1 MDISQ
6 DYGQI
11 FTNKLDTSMDELPA
25 LNTGITSAPG
35 RALVRPAPGL
45 AHAAEGATR
54 RVSVRRDRVDHVAL
68 ATVYLVSAFSL
79 AGFATFGR
87 HPERLA
93 NAPLAASVYGWML
106 LLAPRVQILVA
117 FIVLAVVLTRH
128 AAARW
133 VPAFVGLYVLSLSSE
148 LSGTTL
154 GLPFGP
160 YHYTPALGARWF
172 GHVPLLIPLSWFF
185 MALPS
190 YAVARRRFPEPRKV
204 AQRVLAGSL
213 LLLSWDLCLD
223 PAMSLVTSFWVWG
236 TAGPYYGMP
245 LLNLAGWYVTGL
257 VLMVALAWLRTDD
270 WISRLSLP
278 WQVGF
283 YGANLLLPLGMSVV
297 AGLWGAATTTVI
309 ALGVCWL
316 IVHPRSA
323 RHGGTSGAR

>member
-1 MDISQ
+1 MDDIS
-6 DYGQI
+6 GI
-11 FTNKLDTSMDELPA
+11 DT
-25 LNTGITSAPG
+25 TGSAASSGHGRAAAHTRAREPHRSAPRAAVRAEWLDRG
-35 RALVRPAPGL
+35 ALALVYA
-45 AHAAEGATR
+45 
-54 RVSVRRDRVDHVAL
+54 VSV
-68 ATVYLVSAFSL
+68 FSL

-93 NAPLAASVYGWML
+93 GAPLAATVYGWML

-117 FIVLAVVLTRH
+117 FAALAIVLTRH
-128 AAARW
+128 VGVRW
-133 VPAFVGLYVLSLSSE
+133 IPAFVGLYVLSLASE

-160 YHYTPALGARWF
+160 YHYTAALGTKWF

-190 YAVARRRFPEPRKV
+190 YAVARRRFPGERQLV
-204 AQRVLAGSL
+204 QRVLAASL
-213 LLLSWDLCLD
+213 FLLSWDLALD

-270 WISRLSLP
+270 WISRLSIP
-278 WQVGF
+278 WQLGF
-283 YGANLLLPLGMSVV
+283 YGANLLLPLGMIVV
-297 AGLWGAATTTVI
+297 AGLWGAAATTTV
-309 ALGVCWL
+309 ALGLCWL
-316 IVHPRSA
+316 IVRPLTLREGA
-323 RHGGTSGAR
+323 ASGAR

>member
-1 MDISQ
+1 
-6 DYGQI
+6 
-11 FTNKLDTSMDELPA
+11 MDEIPA
-25 LNTGITSAPG
+25 VKTGISSAPG
-35 RALVRPAPGL
+35 RVTSRLAAAPAHAGEGAARPA
-45 AHAAEGATR
+45 GA
-54 RVSVRRDRVDHVAL
+54 RRDWVDHVAL

-117 FIVLAVVLTRH
+117 FVVLAVVLTRH
-128 AAARW
+128 AGARW
-133 VPAFVGLYVLSLSSE
+133 IPAFAGLYVLSLASE
-148 LSGTTL
+148 LSGTTF

-160 YHYTPALGARWF
+160 YHYTAALGAKWF

-190 YAVARRRFPEPRKV
+190 YAVARRRFPEAHQV
-204 AQRVLAGSL
+204 VQRLFAGSL

-297 AGLWGAATTTVI
+297 AGLGGAVVTTAI

-316 IVHPRSA
+316 IVHPRGA
-323 RHGGTSGAR
+323 RHGGTSAAR

>member
-1 MDISQ
+1 
-6 DYGQI
+6 
-11 FTNKLDTSMDELPA
+11 MDESSGIDTTAPSASPRRQRAPA
-25 LNTGITSAPG
+25 AAAPSAAGARHPAATRAEWVDRG
-35 RALVRPAPGL
+35 ALALVYV
-45 AHAAEGATR
+45 
-54 RVSVRRDRVDHVAL
+54 VSV
-68 ATVYLVSAFSL
+68 FSL

-93 NAPLAASVYGWML
+93 GAPLAASVYGWML

-117 FIVLAVVLTRH
+117 FAALAVVLSRH
-128 AAARW
+128 VGVRW
-133 VPAFVGLYVLSLSSE
+133 IPAFVGLYVLSLASE

-160 YHYTPALGARWF
+160 YHYTAALGAKWF

-190 YAVARRRFPEPRKV
+190 YAAARHRFPGERQLV
-204 AQRVLAGSL
+204 QRVLAGSL
-213 LLLSWDLCLD
+213 LLLTWDLVLD

-257 VLMVALAWLRTDD
+257 VLMIALAWLRTDD
-270 WISRLSLP
+270 WVSGLSLS
-278 WQVGF
+278 WQLGF

-297 AGLWGAATTTVI
+297 AGLWGAAATTAI
-309 ALGVCWL
+309 ALGLCWL
-316 IVHPRSA
+316 ILRPLTVQDGA
-323 RHGGTSGAR
+323 ASGAR

>member
-1 MDISQ
+1 MDDLSA
-6 DYGQI
+6 
-11 FTNKLDTSMDELPA
+11 LDP
-25 LNTGITSAPG
+25 GITSAPG
-35 RALVRPAPGL
+35 RGTQRLTAGST
-45 AHAAEGATR
+45 HAREGATR
-54 RVSVRRDRVDHVAL
+54 LAGVRNDWVDHVAL

-87 HPERLA
+87 HPERLG
-93 NAPLAASVYGWML
+93 NAPLAAAVYGWML

-117 FIVLAVVLTRH
+117 FAAIALVLARH
-128 AAARW
+128 AGVRW
-133 VPAFVGLYVLSLSSE
+133 IPAFVGLYVLSLASE

-160 YHYTPALGARWF
+160 YHYTAALGTRWF

-190 YAVARRRFPEPRKV
+190 YALARRRFPEPRQV
-204 AQRVLAGSL
+204 VQRVLAGSL
-213 LLLSWDLCLD
+213 LLLTWDLCLD

-257 VLMVALAWLRTDD
+257 ALMAALAWLRADD
-270 WISRLSLP
+270 WLSRLSVS
-278 WQVGF
+278 WQLGF

-297 AGLWGAATTTVI
+297 AGLRGAVVTTVI
-309 ALGVCWL
+309 ALGLCWL
-316 IVHPRSA
+316 MVHPRLA
-323 RHGGTSGAR
+323 RQGGISGAR